1 MTTDRPSIA
10 GEIRAECARQGITA
24 GDLAGRAG
32 LTPAAMS
39 RRLNGHTEF
48 TLREVIAVCAAL
60 GIDLAQLMRAAA

>member
-1 MTTDRPSIA
+1 MTTPRPSLA
-10 GEIRAECARQGITA
+10 SEIRGECARQGITI
-24 GDLAGRAG
+24 GDLAERVE

-48 TLREVIAVCAAL
+48 TLREVIAVCAVL